1 MLEYHP
7 LAIDSAAV
15 YLRRR
20 PFISLERYIEIF
32 QNKLRETRPQELL
45 EGKDRLWPDYTL
57 TCMTTFEISE
67 EAIRSELPNASK
79 LLQLCSWLDK
89 DNIWIPYL
97 RKHANALG
105 EDTSGQYKNSAS
117 CNCIR

>member
-15 YLRRR
+15 YLRCR

-45 EGKDRLWPDYTL
+45 EGKDRLWPDYPL

-67 EAIRSELPNASK
+67 EAVCSESPNASK

-97 RKHANALG
+97 RKHASALG
-105 EDTSGQYKNSAS
+105 KDASGQ
-117 CNCIR
+117 